1 MRADIR
7 DGVLGEAGVPGGEY
21 PTFHAGGLEAA
32 TSMKSR
38 CTFLEH
44 LSSTL
49 CVCVCVSVP
58 LSVSLPIV
66 AYLCTFDQGPVYLRC
81 R

>member
-49 CVCVCVSVP
+49 CVCVCVCTAQCLSTHCRVSVY
-58 LSVSLPIV
+58 V
-66 AYLCTFDQGPVYLRC
+66 
-81 R
+81 